1 MALGTTGITTAAVG
15 TALGTSSRDVGTLC
29 KHSAINK
36 WAKGKP
42 VPYPSD
48 TGVTDHERRFCNQGF
63 DLNSVTSISLSQL
76 WTYDTPNKDWNY
88 TPPS

>member
-1 MALGTTGITTAAVG
+1 MALWTTGITTAAVG
-15 TALGTSSRDVGTLC
+15 TALGSSSRDVGTLC
-29 KHSAINK
+29 KHSSINK

-63 DLNSVTSISLSQL
+63 DLNSVTSISIS
-76 WTYDTPNKDWNY
+76 
-88 TPPS
+88 